1 MFELGFVFVVI
12 FVYGFYHGKPQF
24 FTIIWG
30 KYVWVTFSIRHRSDS
45 QIQALGGKS
54 FEISPS
60 KVLASQ
66 MIFC

>member
-1 MFELGFVFVVI
+1 MFELGFVLVVI
-12 FVYGFYHGKPQF
+12 FVYGFYHGKPHF

-45 QIQALGGKS
+45 QIQALGKV
-54 FEISPS
+54 IRNIPS